1 MKPLVLFFAA
11 AAAWQIGPFERP
23 EAAQPVIRP
32 DPSHPWEALHT
43 FNPAAIVRD
52 GRIYVL
58 YRAEDASGEMKIGL
72 HTSRIGLAESADGI
86 HFTRRPEPVLAPGD
100 DAEHDREFPGG
111 CEDPRIAEAPD
122 GTYVLTYTQWN
133 RKKTDVGIATSRDLV
148 HWTKH
153 GPMFPD
159 PGFSYKSAAIVTHL
173 ENGRLIAA
181 RIKGKYWM
189 YWGEVTVRLA
199 TSDDLIHWTP
209 VGGVVLAKRPGHFD
223 SSFPEVGPPPVLT
236 DRGIV
241 VLYNGR
247 SAETHAYAAGEAL
260 FAADDPS
267 KLLER
272 TDDPVFRP
280 ELPWEKT
287 GQYAAGTTFA
297 EGLVFFHDRW
307 FLYYGCADSF
317 VGVAFTPGRP

>member
-1 MKPLVLFFAA
+1 
-11 AAAWQIGPFERP
+11 
-23 EAAQPVIRP
+23 
-32 DPSHPWEALHT
+32 
-43 FNPAAIVRD
+43 
-52 GRIYVL
+52 
-58 YRAEDASGEMKIGL
+58 
-72 HTSRIGLAESADGI
+72 
-86 HFTRRPEPVLAPGD
+86 
-100 DAEHDREFPGG
+100 
-111 CEDPRIAEAPD
+111 
-122 GTYVLTYTQWN
+122 
-133 RKKTDVGIATSRDLV
+133 
-148 HWTKH
+148 
-153 GPMFPD
+153 
-159 PGFSYKSAAIVTHL
+159 
-173 ENGRLIAA
+173 
-181 RIKGKYWM
+181 
-189 YWGEVTVRLA
+189 
-199 TSDDLIHWTP
+199 
-209 VGGVVLAKRPGHFD
+209 VVLAKRPGHFD